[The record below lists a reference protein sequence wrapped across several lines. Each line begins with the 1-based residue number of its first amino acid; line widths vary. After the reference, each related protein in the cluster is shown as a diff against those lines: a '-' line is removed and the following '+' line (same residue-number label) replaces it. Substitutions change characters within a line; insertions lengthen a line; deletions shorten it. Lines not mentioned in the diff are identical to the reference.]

1 VPCTITGRTDG
12 DTYIY
17 VFDGALD
24 TEAAREVAP
33 LARQSFLGGA
43 KKLVFDLE
51 RVPFVASMGLGVF
64 VTAIQSFPGK
74 VVFAA
79 LQPYVRQTF
88 KLARL
93 DELAIVCKSVADA
106 LRV

>member
-1 VPCTITGRTDG
+1 MTCTITGRTEG
-12 DTYIY
+12 DAYIY
-17 VFDGALD
+17 VFDGTLD
-24 TEAAREVAP
+24 TVAAREVAP
-33 LARQSFLGGA
+33 LAKQSFLGGA

-51 RVPFVASMGLGVF
+51 RVPFVASSGLGVF

-88 KLARL
+88 KLARI
-93 DELAIVCKSVADA
+93 DELATVCKTVDDA